1 IYSPTAWQS
10 MGKLREYLKLSRSFN
25 AGLTAIA
32 PVMGAVAMKEAELL
46 PLLLLFTAGFFGHV
60 YGFVLNDIID
70 LRIDKGAAEI
80 SDRPLVSGTVSL
92 REAWTFALL
101 SMVASFVIAV
111 VLAWHWYT
119 WFPIVFL
126 ALSALSIT
134 IYDLISKRYPAMDV
148 FVGAGVLLLIVYG
161 AASVGWPLSQLAW
174 LVVGLG
180 TLQVLFMQFIAG
192 SLKDVENDYRSDAN
206 TLAVAM
212 GVRVEQG
219 RMTVPLSFQ
228 ALAYGLQAV
237 DLAMLF
243 TPLVFIFGW
252 RDSLIQLV
260 LLVPLSIAMIVVSMR
275 LLGMQEFD
283 REQARQYIGLHY
295 FINFSLVPIMLT
307 AVNPWIGLLVFV
319 PFGAFVLSN
328 LTLHGTL
335 LRPKTM

>member
-1 IYSPTAWQS
+1 
-10 MGKLREYLKLSRSFN
+10 MGKLQEYLKLSRSFN

-32 PVMGAVAMKEAELL
+32 PVMGAVAMHEVRLL
-46 PLLLLFTAGFFGHV
+46 PLVLLFLAGFFGHT
-60 YGFVLNDIID
+60 YGFVLNDIVD
-70 LRIDKGAAEI
+70 LRIDRSSADI
-80 SDRPLVSGTVSL
+80 SDRPLVAGTVSL
-92 REAWTFALL
+92 QEAWTFALL
-101 SMVASFVIAV
+101 SMAASFVIAG
-111 VLAWHWYT
+111 VLAWHWYS
-119 WFPIVFL
+119 WPPIVFL

-134 IYDLISKRYPAMDV
+134 IYDLISKRYPGMDV

-161 AASVGWPLSQLAW
+161 AASVGWPLSLLAW

-192 SLKDVENDYRSDAN
+192 GLKDVENDYRSQAN
-206 TLAVAM
+206 TLAVAT
-212 GVRVEQG
+212 GVRVIQG

-237 DLAMLF
+237 DLALLF
-243 TPLVFIFGW
+243 TPLLYIFGW
-252 RDSLIQLV
+252 RESLPQLA
-260 LLVPLSIAMIVVSMR
+260 LLAPLSIAMLVISVK
-275 LLGMQEFD
+275 LLGMEQFD
-283 REQARQYIGLHY
+283 RERARRFIGLHY

-307 AVNPWIGLLVFV
+307 AVNAWIGVLVLV

>member
-1 IYSPTAWQS
+1 

-32 PVMGAVAMKEAELL
+32 PVMGAIAMHEVRLL
-46 PLLLLFTAGFFGHV
+46 PLALLFLAGFFGHV
-60 YGFVLNDIID
+60 YGFVLNDIVD
-70 LRIDKGAAEI
+70 LRIDRSSAEI

-101 SMVASFVIAV
+101 SMAASFAIAG
-111 VLAWHWYT
+111 VLAWGWYS
-119 WFPIVFL
+119 WPPLVFL

-134 IYDLISKRYPAMDV
+134 IYDLISKRYPGMDV

-161 AASVGWPLSQLAW
+161 AASVGWPLSRLAW

-180 TLQVLFMQFIAG
+180 TLQVLFMQFVAG
-192 SLKDVENDYRSDAN
+192 GLKDVENDYRSDAN

-212 GVRVEQG
+212 GVRVERG
-219 RMTVPLSFQ
+219 RITIPPSFQ
-228 ALAYGLQAV
+228 ALAYGIQAA
-237 DLAMLF
+237 DLVLLF
-243 TPLVFIFGW
+243 TPLLFIFGW
-252 RDSLIQLV
+252 RDSLPQLA
-260 LLVPLSIAMIVVSMR
+260 LLVPLSLAMLVVSMR
-275 LLGMQEFD
+275 LLGMEQFD
-283 REQARQYIGLHY
+283 RERARRFIGMHY

-307 AVNPWIGLLVFV
+307 AINPWIGLLVLV
-319 PFGAFVLSN
+319 PFAAFVLSN

>member
-1 IYSPTAWQS
+1 

-32 PVMGAVAMKEAELL
+32 PVMGAIAMKEGDLL
-46 PLLLLFTAGFFGHV
+46 PLALLFLAGFFGHV

-70 LRIDKGAAEI
+70 LRIDKSEAEI
-80 SDRPLVSGTVSL
+80 SDRPLVSGTVSV
-92 REAWTFALL
+92 REAWTFAVL
-101 SMVASFVIAV
+101 SMAASFGIAA
-111 VLAWHWYT
+111 VLAWHWYA
-119 WFPIVFL
+119 WFPILFL
-126 ALSALSIT
+126 GLSALSIT

-148 FVGAGVLLLIVYG
+148 FVGGGVLLLIVYG
-161 AASVGWPLSQLAW
+161 AASVGWPLSRLAW

-192 SLKDVENDYRSDAN
+192 GLKDAENDYRSQAN

-212 GVRVEQG
+212 GVRVERG
-219 RMTVPLSFQ
+219 TLKVPLSFQ
-228 ALAYGLQAV
+228 GLAYGLQAA
-237 DLAMLF
+237 DLALLF
-243 TPLVFIFGW
+243 TPLLYIFGG
-252 RDSLIQLV
+252 RDSLVQIA
-260 LLVPLSIAMIVVSMR
+260 LLVPLSIAMVATSTK
-275 LLGMQEFD
+275 LLGMDRFD
-283 REQARQYIGLHY
+283 REQARTYIGMHY